1 MTLINRA
8 RLFGILL
15 IAASLPMD
23 PGLALTA
30 TAASAALEGN
40 LPSGSVEARMQR
52 IALAIQQQAVSNSS
66 DDPDAANA
74 VMLDPSAL
82 SWWGNGGFRNGGFRD
97 GGFWNGG
104 FRNGGF
110 WNGGFGN
117 GGFRNGGFRN
127 VSFLN
132 F

>member
-15 IAASLPMD
+15 IAASLPVD

-30 TAASAALEGN
+30 NAASAVLEGN
-40 LPSGSVEARMQR
+40 LPPGSVEARMQR
-52 IALAIQQQAVSNSS
+52 IAMAIQQQSANSS
-66 DDPDAANA
+66 GDPDAANA
-74 VMLDPSAL
+74 VMLDPSAV
-82 SWWGNGGFRNGGFRD
+82 SWFRNGGFFRD

-110 WNGGFGN
+110 WNGFGN

-127 VSFLN
+127 GFLN